1 MDGCRLSQ
9 KLMTTLQM
17 NTLSSGQLILL
28 YYKSLLNSSVCSLF
42 CCMFFYY
49 VAFSTTFCLSFNQPH
64 LRDREFLEI
73 VTAGAELLDIFSVP
87 NQQHSTRLKSILR
100 DCTVLSQHIINFNL
114 RPDSLMRLWC
124 GINHLLT
131 YLLTYLHDLI
141 TQKVTTHKARSINE
155 FILLTTFWCTLR

>member
-49 VAFSTTFCLSFNQPH
+49 VATFCLSFN
-64 LRDREFLEI
+64 RDREFLEI
-73 VTAGAELLDIFSVP
+73 VTAGAELLDIFSVS
-87 NQQHSTRLKSILR
+87 NQQRTKLKSVLR
-100 DCTVLSQHIINFNL
+100 DCIFYH
-114 RPDSLMRLWC
+114 
-124 GINHLLT
+124 
-131 YLLTYLHDLI
+131 
-141 TQKVTTHKARSINE
+141 SI
-155 FILLTTFWCTLR
+155 